1 MDKKSIVIIL
11 SHHYTRREKLYDNLF
26 KNLENLENV
35 EYGIAVPEDT
45 PLNELDSRFGTV
57 IKYDRYA
64 TVSAAKNVIIKKYL
78 PTGAF
83 LHIVEDDM
91 IVNFGEYLN
100 STETL
105 MEFLKLPIFAA
116 TTPES
121 QNRIFGILTPRF
133 VMTDIA
139 TIRKDEVPNTIE
151 YYSNESKSYI
161 CINLMQFSPKYYFDE
176 SMNYFYL
183 SHNFWKRRHTDQ
195 SVPFLNFYPSVKGEE
210 KLIYR
215 DSTIPSH
222 ITEAHIKDA
231 TNEVKRAGLKWEP
244 ESSIDGPIN
253 QIMHAIEHFRK

>member
-1 MDKKSIVIIL
+1 MDKKSIVIVL
-11 SHHYTRREKLYDNLF
+11 SHHYNRREKLYDNLF
-26 KNLENLENV
+26 KNLENIDNV

-45 PLNELDSRFGTV
+45 PLNELDTRFGTV

-64 TVSAAKNVIIKKYL
+64 TVSTAKNVIIKKYL

-91 IVNFGEYLN
+91 IVKFNEYLN

-116 TTPES
+116 TTPDS
-121 QNRIFGILTPRF
+121 QNKIFGILTPRF
-133 VMTDIA
+133 VMTDI
-139 TIRKDEVPNTIE
+139 TLLNDRNLPSTIE

-161 CINLMQFSPKYYFDE
+161 CINLMYFKPRFYFDE

-183 SHNFWKRRHTDQ
+183 SHNFWKRHHTDK
-195 SVPFLNFYPSVKGEE
+195 SVPFLNFYPAIKGEE

-215 DSTIPSH
+215 DISIPSH

-231 TNEVKRAGLKWEP
+231 TNEVQTASLKWEP
-244 ESSIDGPIN
+244 ETAIDGPIN
-253 QIMHAIEHFRK
+253 QIMYAIEHFRK